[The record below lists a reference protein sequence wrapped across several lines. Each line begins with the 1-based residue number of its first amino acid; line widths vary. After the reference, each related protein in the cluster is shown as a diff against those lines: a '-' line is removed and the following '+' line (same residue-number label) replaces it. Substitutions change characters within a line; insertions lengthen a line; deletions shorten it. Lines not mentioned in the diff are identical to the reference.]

1 MQPTPAAAKPDS
13 PVVEP
18 PVTTPEP
25 AVTVIDDW
33 DIDAPASSATTPTL
47 DITSLVKDIGL
58 EGVSDVQ
65 QLVAKVKELQEK
77 ACQENEITV
86 EKVLKRYWEIATA
99 NPNDIMQYRREC
111 CRHCYGINHEY
122 QWKNEKEFFEAE
134 EQRQQEIDEAEEAN
148 RHKRGKSKHTKVPR
162 PLENLGGY
170 GFDPL
175 LSPHAKCPQCNGE
188 GRERAFFQDTRHLQ
202 GAAKLLYA
210 GVEISKDGLK
220 IKTHDQKAALDKVAA
235 WLGMDKK
242 TLSGDKENPL
252 VPPQPAVTRIV
263 IVPAKEKAVIET
275 RQIPPTDDSEEAV

>member
-1 MQPTPAAAKPDS
+1 MAAKNSHGLTQQQDTFATELASGASQADAYRKAYPKSLNWKDE
-13 PVVEP
+13 VVWTE
-18 PVTTPEP
+18 
-25 AVTVIDDW
+25 
-33 DIDAPASSATTPTL
+33 ASKLANNNKVC
-47 DITSLVKDIGL
+47 IRVK
-58 EGVSDVQ
+58 Q
-65 QLVAKVKELQEK
+65 LQEK

-86 EKVLKRYWEIATA
+86 EKVLKRYWDIATA

-148 RHKRGKSKHTKVPR
+148 RHKRVKSKHTKVPR

-210 GVEISKDGLK
+210 GVEISRDGLK

-252 VPPQPAVTRIV
+252 LPPQPAVTRIV

-275 RQIPPTDDSEEAV
+275 RPIPPTDDSEEAV